1 MIKNFIPVNEPLFQG
16 KEIKYLKDCIDT
28 KWIGSD
34 GKYVGLLEKKL
45 SNYTKRNYAIAVSS
59 GSAALDVAF
68 VALGLKK
75 GDEVIL
81 PSFTIISCLN
91 QIIRCGAIPVF
102 VDCDL
107 ETWNMNVAD
116 VEKKIT
122 NKTKIILAV
131 HIYGLAVDMPKLL
144 RLAKKHK
151 IKVIEDSSE
160 TIGLEIKKK
169 KCGSFGDISTFSFY
183 TNKHITTGEG
193 GMVLTNNK
201 SIAKKCIKLRN
212 LFFNNKKR
220 FYHEEIGWNYRMSNL
235 NAAVGVAQFENLRK
249 TINLKRKIGNIYY
262 KNLKGINS
270 IKLQPLKTKYCENI
284 FWVFGILLKK
294 NSNLNI
300 KKIQKLLLRKGI
312 QTRPFFWP
320 LHKQPI
326 LEKNLKKNYIL
337 PNSEFLS
344 KNGFYLPSGL
354 SLKKHHIEHVCK
366 ELKKILSKFHK

>member
-122 NKTKIILAV
+122 NKRQRD
-131 HIYGLAVDMPKLL
+131 YKLF
-144 RLAKKHK
+144 KVKK
-151 IKVIEDSSE
+151 IKSN
-160 TIGLEIKKK
+160 
-169 KCGSFGDISTFSFY
+169 C
-183 TNKHITTGEG
+183 H
-193 GMVLTNNK
+193 
-201 SIAKKCIKLRN
+201 
-212 LFFNNKKR
+212 
-220 FYHEEIGWNYRMSNL
+220 YR
-235 NAAVGVAQFENLRK
+235 
-249 TINLKRKIGNIYY
+249 
-262 KNLKGINS
+262 
-270 IKLQPLKTKYCENI
+270 
-284 FWVFGILLKK
+284 
-294 NSNLNI
+294 
-300 KKIQKLLLRKGI
+300 
-312 QTRPFFWP
+312 
-320 LHKQPI
+320 
-326 LEKNLKKNYIL
+326 
-337 PNSEFLS
+337 
-344 KNGFYLPSGL
+344 
-354 SLKKHHIEHVCK
+354 
-366 ELKKILSKFHK
+366 